1 MCILTSS
8 WKEILTFTLS
18 YNDQYGPGFS
28 PRWTDITGF
37 SRLSVYI
44 FQKNPALA
52 HASAYYFLFLKTT
65 VLSHEVRNDNHEKI
79 PAPVRIVQLITVVEL
94 YNISHAVSLILIL
107 AGPPLYVL

>member
-1 MCILTSS
+1 MRTRKIFGKSFSIYFLPS
-8 WKEILTFTLS
+8 
-18 YNDQYGPGFS
+18 FS